1 VFFLRSPAVFSRDFK
16 AVDFQW
22 MREDIAAI
30 QCDSFKDFPGIKVL
44 FQFLL
49 AFTAW
54 WLCEKHIILKF
65 KHHEIEIVQK
75 QQGRKKQPLGCIR

>member
-1 VFFLRSPAVFSRDFK
+1 VVQDREVLPAVFFLRSPAVFSRDFK
-16 AVDFQW
+16 AVYFQW

-30 QCDSFKDFPGIKVL
+30 QCDLFKDFPGISCWLSV

-54 WLCEKHIILKF
+54 WLCEKHII
-65 KHHEIEIVQK
+65 
-75 QQGRKKQPLGCIR
+75 